1 MVPAYGPGWLCG
13 ARGDLRADRGE
24 IENPGNPALAHA
36 GYAIEQPVARVPVA
50 VDRQLVWSDRREDWF
65 RAVVGSFSAG
75 MVTGLATSGK
85 GEELELFRE
94 KMEAICFAVFVPF
107 FL

>member
-1 MVPAYGPGWLCG
+1 VVAAYAPGWVRR
-13 ARGDLRADRGE
+13 ARSDLRAGGGE
-24 IENPGNPALAHA
+24 IENPGDPAVAHA
-36 GYAIEQPVARVPVA
+36 EYAIEQPVARVPLA
-50 VDRQLVWSDRREDWF
+50 VDRQLVWSDRGEDWF

-107 FL
+107 FW